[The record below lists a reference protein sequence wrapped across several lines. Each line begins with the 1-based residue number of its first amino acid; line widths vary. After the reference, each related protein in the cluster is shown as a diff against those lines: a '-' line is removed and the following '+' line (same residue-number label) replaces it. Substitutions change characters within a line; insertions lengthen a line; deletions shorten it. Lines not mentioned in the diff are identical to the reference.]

1 MMRCSS
7 VLARLFRRN
16 PPGAILPMDPVEE
29 KLLAR
34 QREARASSPL
44 PLIGTER
51 SDLLEVE
58 PLDDE
63 RIVDGRYYIV
73 MTGDREFFHVAMRRA
88 GEWRY
93 GPHGPLIEGVTG
105 YCPGSRAPKPAEF

>member
-1 MMRCSS
+1 MMRCPPI
-7 VLARLFRRN
+7 LARLFRR
-16 PPGAILPMDPVEE
+16 PSRRAILPMDPIEAQ
-29 KLLAR
+29 LLAR
-34 QREARASSPL
+34 QRQARASSPL
-44 PLIGTER
+44 PLSGTEK
-51 SDLLEVE
+51 SDLLEVM